1 MKFHT
6 MHIILTLHLRFHS
19 RYEMS
24 QDLLDK
30 QVEILERRYGGL
42 RARRAAVTIQRAFR
56 RRQLL
61 KKFSAI
67 TAMAKAADSTT
78 RRLQDGDHGQLVNGE
93 SDHNHLGEL
102 FPVAPNAVASEPCV
116 VRLDQDP
123 RFDESNVTMKRLR
136 CDLTMATLR

>member
-1 MKFHT
+1 
-6 MHIILTLHLRFHS
+6 
-19 RYEMS
+19 MS

-78 RRLQDGDHGQLVNGE
+78 RRLQDGQDHGQLVNGKNLLKF
-93 SDHNHLGEL
+93 SAITAMAKAAKN
-102 FPVAPNAVASEPCV
+102 
-116 VRLDQDP
+116 P
-123 RFDESNVTMKRLR
+123 RFCKLALSLR
-136 CDLTMATLR
+136 